1 MPHRIAQ
8 RRVAGR
14 ETMKALRWLSLLG
27 PGLITGA
34 SDDDPSGVGTYAQAG
49 AQFGSGMA
57 WAMVLTFPLM
67 ASVQII
73 SARVAR
79 VTGKG
84 LAANLSSVLPRWLL
98 IVLLVALF
106 ATNALNIGADLAA
119 MGEAMTL
126 LVPGPAVG
134 YALAF
139 GLFSGAAIIFVPYS
153 RYVGV
158 LKWLTL
164 VLLAYVGSVCVVDVS
179 WRTVLH
185 DVFVPPLRLEP
196 AYLQTLVAVLGTTIS
211 PYLFFWQS
219 AQEVEEQEVAPQDAP
234 LKIAPA
240 QAGRQLRKVRIDT
253 VIGMALSNLVGIFI
267 MLTTA
272 ATLHKAGIQNID
284 SAAQAAQALKP
295 IGGSFAFALFA
306 TGIIG
311 TGLLAIPVLAASCA
325 YALSEAL
332 GWKRGLEKQPR
343 AAPAFY
349 GTIALAT
356 AIGILL
362 PVMHFNA
369 MRALVLTA
377 VVNGV
382 IAVPILIAMMRAAQS
397 ASVMG
402 TFTLG
407 RGLAIAGWATTALM
421 TLAAL
426 GLLL

>member
-1 MPHRIAQ
+1 
-8 RRVAGR
+8 
-14 ETMKALRWLSLLG
+14 MKALRWLSLLG

-34 SDDDPSGVGTYAQAG
+34 SDDDPSGIGTYAQAG
-49 AQFGSGMA
+49 AQFGSGMT

-67 ASVQII
+67 ACVQII
-73 SARVAR
+73 SARVGR
-79 VTGKG
+79 VTGKE
-84 LAANLSSVLPRWLL
+84 LAANLSCVLPRWFL

-119 MGEAMTL
+119 MGEAMAL
-126 LVPGPAVG
+126 LVPGSAVG
-134 YALAF
+134 YAFAF
-139 GLFSGAAIIFVPYS
+139 GLTSGAAIIFVPYS
-153 RYVGV
+153 RYVRV

-164 VLLAYVGSVCVVDVS
+164 VLLAYVGSVFVVDVP

-185 DVFVPPLRLEP
+185 DVLVPPLRMDP

-219 AQEVEEQEVAPQDAP
+219 AQEVEEQEAAPQDAP
-234 LKIAPA
+234 LKVAPA

-253 VIGMALSNLVGIFI
+253 VVGMALSNLVGIFI

-272 ATLHKAGIQNID
+272 ATLHQAGIRDIE

-295 IGGSFAFALFA
+295 IGGSFASALFA
-306 TGIIG
+306 GGIIG

-325 YALSEAL
+325 YALTGAL
-332 GWKRGLEKQPR
+332 GLERGLEKKPQ

-362 PVMHFNA
+362 PVLHVNA

-382 IAVPILIAMMRAAQS
+382 IAVPLLIALMKVAQS
-397 ASVMG
+397 TSVMG
-402 TFTLG
+402 EFTLG
-407 RGLAIAGWATTALM
+407 RGLAMAGWTTTALM
-421 TLAAL
+421 TLAAF